1 VPIISGGGVGA
12 GGFARF
18 DGTIENAVGYA
29 IAGAQ
34 VYVCTQPVTTSI
46 VAPVTIPPAPLATIY
61 SDSLGANPITNPV
74 TSDGNGNFFFY
85 IAPGTYTFVFF
96 DPFNRIPT
104 QVFADQSTSAAGGGT
119 VTGVGLTMP
128 AEFTVAGSPINST
141 GTLAVTK
148 NNQNANLVYAGPGSG
163 PAAAPTFRA
172 LVAADLPAGQGT
184 VTSVQETVTLNN
196 PILTGNVSGGPIT
209 GAGTLALTL
218 SLANQPANTF
228 IAGPTS
234 GGSAPPT
241 ARTLVPADL
250 PGLSAVAFSPTPV
263 FNAGTSSAFTMTLT
277 GNVTSSSVTN
287 AVASQRIA
295 FIITQDATGGRTFVW
310 PPNFKGA
317 SAISPDA
324 NSVSVQ
330 EFLYDGVNFRATGPG
345 LTTGS

>member
-1 VPIISGGGVGA
+1 MPIISGGGVGA

-29 IAGAQ
+29 IAGVQ

-46 VAPVTIPPAPLATIY
+46 VAPVTIPPAPLA
-61 SDSLGANPITNPV
+61 SLFADPLGATPLSNPV
-74 TSDGNGNFFFY
+74 ASDGDGNFFFY
-85 IAPGTYTFVFF
+85 IAPGVYTFVYF

-104 QVFADQSTSAAGGGT
+104 QVFPDQATAAAGGGT

-128 AEFTVAGSPINST
+128 AEFTVSGSPVNSS
-141 GTLAVTK
+141 GTIGVTK

-163 PAAAPTFRA
+163 PAAAPSFRA
-172 LVAADLPAGQGT
+172 LVAADLPVGQGT
-184 VTSVQETVTLNN
+184 VTSVQETLTLNN
-196 PILTGNVSGGPIT
+196 PVLSGSVSGGPIT
-209 GAGTLALTL
+209 SSGTLALVL
-218 SLANQPANTF
+218 SFVNFLANTF
-228 IAGPTS
+228 LGGPTS
-234 GGSAPPT
+234 GGAGPPSV
-241 ARTLVPADL
+241 RTLVPADL
-250 PGLSAVAFSPTPV
+250 PGLSAVAFSATPV
-263 FNAGTSSAFTMTLT
+263 FNAATSSAFSMTLT
-277 GNVTSSSVTN
+277 GNVTSSSITN

-295 FIITQDATGGRTFVW
+295 FIITQDATGGRTFAW

-330 EFLYDGVNFRATGPG
+330 EFIYDGANFRATGPG

>member
-34 VYVCTQPVTTSI
+34 VFVCTQPASTGS
-46 VAPVTIPPAPLATIY
+46 IPPSPLATLY
-61 SDSLGANPITNPV
+61 ADPLGATPLANPV
-74 TSDGNGNFFFY
+74 TSDGDGNFFFY
-85 IAPGTYTFVFF
+85 VAPGVYTFVYF

-104 QVFADQSTSAAGGGT
+104 QVFADQATAAAGGGT

-128 AEFTVAGSPINST
+128 AGFTVSGSPVNSS
-141 GTLAVTK
+141 GVIAVTE
-148 NNQNANLVYAGPGSG
+148 NNQNANLVKAGPASG
-163 PAAAPTFRA
+163 PAALPGYRA
-172 LVAADLPAGQGT
+172 LVTADMPAGTGT
-184 VTSVQETVTLNN
+184 VTSVGATLSLPNATMTGT
-196 PILTGNVSGGPIT
+196 LTGGPIST
-209 GAGTLALTL
+209 SGTLALTINFVNFL
-218 SLANQPANTF
+218 ANTF
-228 IAGPTS
+228 LAGPTA
-234 GGSAPPT
+234 GGSGPPS

-250 PGLSAVAFSPTPV
+250 PGLLPVAFSATPV
-263 FNAGTSSAFTMTLT
+263 FNAAASSAFTITLT

-287 AVASQRIA
+287 PTPSQRIA
-295 FIITQDATGGRTFVW
+295 FIITQDATGGRTFAW

-330 EFLYDGVNFRATGPG
+330 EFIWDGFFWRAMGPG
-345 LTTGS
+345 MTTGT

>member
-34 VYVCTQPVTTSI
+34 VFVCTQPASTGSI
-46 VAPVTIPPAPLATIY
+46 PPSPLASLFSDNLGTIPLA
-61 SDSLGANPITNPV
+61 NPV
-74 TSDGNGNFFFY
+74 TSDGDGNFFFY
-85 IAPGTYTFVFF
+85 VAPGVYTFVYF

-104 QVFADQSTSAAGGGT
+104 QIFADQATAAAGGGT

-128 AEFTVAGSPINST
+128 AEFTVSGSPVNSS
-141 GTLAVTK
+141 GVIGVTK
-148 NNQNANLVYAGPGSG
+148 NNQNANLVYAGPSSG
-163 PAAAPTFRA
+163 PAAAPAFRA
-172 LVAADLPAGQGT
+172 LASSDLPAGVGT
-184 VTSVQETVTLNN
+184 VTSVQGNLTLNN
-196 PILTGNVSGGPIT
+196 PVLSGSVSGGPIT
-209 GAGTLALTL
+209 TSGTLALVL
-218 SLANQPANTF
+218 SFVNFLANTF
-228 IAGPTS
+228 LAGPTA
-234 GGSAPPT
+234 GGSGPPS

-250 PGLSAVAFSPTPV
+250 PGLSAISFSATPV
-263 FNAGTSSAFTMTLT
+263 FNAAASSAFTITLT

-287 AVASQRIA
+287 PTPSQRIA
-295 FIITQDATGGRTFVW
+295 FIITQDATGGRTFAW

-330 EFLYDGVNFRATGPG
+330 EFIWDGFFWRATGVG
-345 LTTGS
+345 ITTGS